1 MKKILLLTAF
11 LPAVQAGAAET
22 IGLQSE
28 GNEPTV
34 IFGEAATAAGTFNEI
49 TVTQAA
55 DAPNP
60 FGDPVAEPQP
70 PAPKKK
76 AALKKKKPAAG
87 ENVQN
92 PAPPLN
98 QAMDVVSETSAQ
110 NPEISPENSPEQM
123 QNEIQNTL
131 YESDNRIYDLQSYPD
146 DDINQI
152 ENEGNA
158 VTNYPE
164 Y

>member
-1 MKKILLLTAF
+1 MKKILLLTAL

-34 IFGEAATAAGTFNEI
+34 IFGEAATAAGTFNQI
-49 TVTQAA
+49 TFTLAA
-55 DAPNP
+55 AAQNRL
-60 FGDPVAEPQP
+60 GEGGAEPHP
-70 PAPKKK
+70 PAPKNN
-76 AALKKKKPAAG
+76 AALKKKKLAGG

-98 QAMDVVSETSAQ
+98 RAMDVVSETSAQ

-131 YESDNRIYDLQSYPD
+131 YESDGRIYDLQSYPD